1 MVIVATQAHCLWSHP
16 HEVTCMIERLKERN
30 VVQGKNM
37 LHFLLLAGAKDRET
51 SDAEECRNQIAGDR
65 LFKDLVQ

>member
-1 MVIVATQAHCLWSHP
+1 MVSTQAHRLWSHP

-51 SDAEECRNQIAGDR
+51 SDADDCGNQITGDR
-65 LFKDLVQ
+65 LFEY